1 MLIPPRGPRMSQLTP
16 NEFLTSPEAMSPLKR
31 KAHLSRPSNEP
42 LKKIRL
48 DPAPKSEDATIM
60 EYHARVRLLLPEDRD
75 KVRLFGVHVLSFG
88 PNVEPRDMFR
98 ERLHILIRPVLKL
111 ASSPQTS
118 KTDSEMIISSTSA
131 YLSRGS

>member
-1 MLIPPRGPRMSQLTP
+1 
-16 NEFLTSPEAMSPLKR
+16 
-31 KAHLSRPSNEP
+31 
-42 LKKIRL
+42 
-48 DPAPKSEDATIM
+48 M